1 MIYLYTV
8 LYTYLLYLCIKI
20 SLVTVLDKCNKSSIM
35 TSIYKDVLIH
45 HLLAKSGSQGSMTAL
60 MLIQMIRPHEGF
72 ATKLANKLL
81 DSSVDSFV
89 A

>member
-45 HLLAKSGSQGSMTAL
+45 HLLAKSGSQSSMAAL
-60 MLIQMIRPHEGF
+60 MLVQMIRPHEGF
-72 ATKLANKLL
+72 VTKLANKLL